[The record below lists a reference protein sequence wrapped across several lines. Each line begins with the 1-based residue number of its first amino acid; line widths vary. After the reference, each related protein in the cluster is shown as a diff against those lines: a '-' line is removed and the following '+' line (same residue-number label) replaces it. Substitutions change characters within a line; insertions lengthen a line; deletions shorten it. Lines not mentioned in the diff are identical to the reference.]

1 MFALEKTTP
10 LQKLST
16 SLETTRP
23 CWWTVMLVPTFSA
36 SNLSRSSSSSSSS
49 LPHSSSSATST
60 AVLFSDLLNVNIFL
74 ISVG

>member
-1 MFALEKTTP
+1 MIALEKTTP

-16 SLETTRP
+16 SLETARP

-36 SNLSRSSSSSSSS
+36 SNLSRSSSSSSS

-60 AVLFSDLLNVNIFL
+60 ALLFSDLLNVNIFL

>member
-16 SLETTRP
+16 SLETARP

-60 AVLFSDLLNVNIFL
+60 ALLFSDLLNVNIFL